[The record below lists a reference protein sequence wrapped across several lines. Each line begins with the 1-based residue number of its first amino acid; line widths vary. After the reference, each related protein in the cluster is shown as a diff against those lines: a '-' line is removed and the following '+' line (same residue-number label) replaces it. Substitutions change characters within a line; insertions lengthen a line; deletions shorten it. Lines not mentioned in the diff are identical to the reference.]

1 MWRRKGLKSKLSD
14 PTTSK
19 EGISKGDKVEPLC
32 EIGEK
37 SGVVCH
43 GILWKNIFS
52 ERGSGQWCCRQV
64 TIDWLI

>member
-1 MWRRKGLKSKLSD
+1 MWRRKGLKSKLSA

-43 GILWKNIFS
+43 GIL
-52 ERGSGQWCCRQV
+52 
-64 TIDWLI
+64 